1 MVGSLGYIGVCFKIY
16 RTMDEFNTIQDLRA
30 FDDKI
35 FNALQDYCDDRK
47 GYDEDAILAIN
58 PATLEVKV
66 DNRYFIPLDWET
78 YEIEP
83 MLRGNEPDCDE
94 TNDLAHKYI
103 FVR

>member
-1 MVGSLGYIGVCFKIY
+1 
-16 RTMDEFNTIQDLRA
+16 MDEFNTIQDLRA

-35 FNALQDYCDDRK
+35 FNALQDYCDDRE

-66 DNRYFIPLDWET
+66 DNRSMFPKNFDM
-78 YEIEP
+78 YEVDT
-83 MLRGNEPDCDE
+83 LLNGNEPDYDAIHDLT
-94 TNDLAHKYI
+94 TNSI

>member
-1 MVGSLGYIGVCFKIY
+1 
-16 RTMDEFNTIQDLRA
+16 MDEFNTIQDLRA
-30 FDDKI
+30 FDNEI
-35 FNALQDYCDDRK
+35 FNALQDYCDDRE
-47 GYDEDAILAIN
+47 GYGEDAILAIN

-66 DNRYFIPLDWET
+66 DNRYFIPIDWET

-83 MLRGNEPDCDE
+83 LLRGNEPDCDE

>member
-1 MVGSLGYIGVCFKIY
+1 
-16 RTMDEFNTIQDLRA
+16 MDKFNTIQDLRA
-30 FDDKI
+30 FDNEI
-35 FNALQDYCDDRK
+35 FNALQDYCDDCD

-58 PATLEVKV
+58 PLTLEVKV
-66 DNRYFIPLDWET
+66 DNRYFIPSNWET

-83 MLRGNEPDCDE
+83 LLRDSEPDCDE